1 MAGPWRAVVS
11 EAKQTLEPARAR
23 CCTAPPVT
31 APQPFSSTEL
41 LKLVLQLAPRRRER
55 GEKLWRGGKVAV
67 THRSPYEV
75 RGVVTDAKPFQV
87 EVLLAGG
94 AMQSTCNCPER
105 RRCEHAAAL
114 LYSEAVARI
123 HEEKKAQ
130 SEQAASKKKVRT
142 AKGRA
147 TAKAA
152 EAAEASAGD
161 DTQPMSAPAP
171 APASAPRPVTSTP
184 PQPPPPAVPVRQP
197 QRSELPPVPWQQRM
211 QRLLR
216 RFEEKLQE
224 HEPSERRAPPVFCID
239 VAGSQKRGALV
250 FTILIVTKRRDA
262 WALRQVT
269 PSCHPEEFDAESA
282 RLLRRIYAL
291 EGFVSRFSTMPKS
304 QQELRE
310 PWASDLLPAMAAV
323 GRVVC
328 VAGPDVEWPAHDVD
342 GLKLD
347 DGEPWQV
354 AARLDQG
361 PGRVAVHGTLRRG
374 DEVREATAIRVLLD
388 GYAVLDDRIVALQAS
403 PASRELFRELQ
414 RAPLAA
420 AGAEA
425 TELLSAVSQLA
436 GTLPELQL
444 GIAVQDAAP
453 PELKVAID
461 TKKPFAGYFVMV
473 VVFLYGDV
481 AVHAADPLT
490 LPPLAPGQPARRR
503 NLDAE
508 QDLLETLV
516 QAIRKLVEPTSMV
529 DHFLVPPA
537 KLGDVV
543 RAIRE
548 AGFEVRVDGASVRVA
563 SGSQAQVKTA
573 IDWFEVEG
581 RVLFDDV
588 EVPIA
593 DALAALARGES
604 SVLLPNGQFGLL
616 PDEALAPWRQ
626 LVEFAERQQGSLRV
640 KRSQAALLD
649 ALLAARSDTAFAAD
663 QGFTRL
669 RDRLRDFRGVGARA
683 APAGFQGTLR
693 PYQQQGLG
701 WLWFLR
707 ELGLGGCLADDMGL
721 GKTVQVLALLLDVH
735 ADATRQ
741 PSLLVVPRSL
751 LDNWQREAAR
761 FTPDLRVLDFH
772 GADRWARLQS
782 AGGFSAFDLVVTTYG
797 TVRSDA
803 ARFVQQEVRFE
814 YVVLDEAQAIENAQ
828 SLTSKAVRLLV
839 GEHRLALTG
848 TPVQNHLGELW
859 ALFEFLA
866 PGLLGK
872 SRTFQQLLRAGR
884 DGKGIDGKLLQ
895 RALAPFLLRRTKAE
909 VLPDLPPKQEQT
921 ILCELD
927 GRQQQAYAALR
938 AHYQKVLL
946 GKGGKLGPQERFV
959 ALEALLRLRQVACH
973 EGLVDPAR
981 RADDAA
987 KLDALLPMLR
997 ELVDGG
1003 HKALV
1008 FSQFTEFLGL
1018 VRERLDALDLRYE
1031 YLDGSTT
1038 KRQEA
1043 VDRFQAEDGP
1053 PLFLISLK
1061 AGGFGLNLTA
1071 ADYVFLLDPWWNPAA
1086 EAQASDRAH
1095 RLGQARKVTVYRLI
1109 AKDTVEEK
1117 VVQLQ
1122 EKKRALVDAVM
1133 GQDESLL
1140 AGMTREDLAA
1150 LLAP

>member
-1 MAGPWRAVVS
+1 
-11 EAKQTLEPARAR
+11 
-23 CCTAPPVT
+23 VT
-31 APQPFSSTEL
+31 EPQPLPPSALLEL
-41 LKLVLQLAPRRRER
+41 LLQFSPRRRER
-55 GEKLWRGGKVAV
+55 GEKLWRGGRVSV

-87 EVLLAGG
+87 EVLLTGG
-94 AMQSTCNCPER
+94 AVQSTCNCPER
-105 RRCEHAAAL
+105 RRCEHAIAL

-123 HEEKKAQ
+123 QAEKKAKP
-130 SEQAASKKKVRT
+130 EQAASKKPTRA
-142 AKGRA
+142 AKERS

-152 EAAEASAGD
+152 EVAAATAGEAAE
-161 DTQPMSAPAP
+161 PMAAPAPLP
-171 APASAPRPVTSTP
+171 APASAPRAVATTP
-184 PQPPPPAVPVRQP
+184 PQPSPPTPPARAP
-197 QRSELPPVPWQQRM
+197 QRSEMPPVPWQQRM
-211 QRLLR
+211 QRLLH

-224 HEPSERRAPPVFCID
+224 PVPSERRAPPVFCID
-239 VAGSQKRGALV
+239 IASSQKRGGLV
-250 FTILIVTKRRDA
+250 FTILVATKRRDV
-262 WALRQVT
+262 WSLRPVT
-269 PSCHPEEFDAESA
+269 PSCRPEEFDAESA

-291 EGFVSRFSTMPKS
+291 EGFLSRFSTMPKS
-304 QQELRE
+304 EQHLRE
-310 PWASDLLPAMAAV
+310 PWAGDLLPSMAAI

-328 VAGPDVEWPAHDVD
+328 VAGGDVEWPAHDVE

-347 DGEPWQV
+347 DGEPWQL

-361 PGRVAVHGTLRRG
+361 PGRVALHGTLRRG
-374 DEVREATAIRVLLD
+374 DEVRQAAAIRVLLD
-388 GYAVLDDRIVALQAS
+388 GYAVFDDRIVRIEAS
-403 PASRELFRELQ
+403 SPTRHLFRELRQ
-414 RAPLAA
+414 APLVAT
-420 AGAEA
+420 GGEAEA
-425 TELLSAVSQLA
+425 LLSAVSQLA
-436 GTLPELQL
+436 GVLPELQL
-444 GIAVQDAAP
+444 GLAVVDADP

-461 TKKPFAGYFVMV
+461 TKKPFAGRFVLV
-473 VVFLYGDV
+473 VVFVYGS
-481 AVHAADPLT
+481 AVVNADDPPT
-490 LPPLAPGQPARRR
+490 LPPAGPGQPARRR
-503 NLDAE
+503 RLDLE
-508 QDLLETLV
+508 QGQVAAML
-516 QAIRKLVEPTSMV
+516 QATRRLVEPTSMV

-548 AGFEVRVDGASVRVA
+548 AGFEVRVDGASLRVA
-563 SGSQAQVKTA
+563 SGSQAKVKTA

-581 RVLFDDV
+581 GVLFDDV

-593 DALAALARGES
+593 DALAALSRGES
-604 SVLLPNGQFGLL
+604 MVQLPNGQFGLL

-626 LVEFAERQQGSLRV
+626 LVDFADAAKGTLRV
-640 KRSQAALLD
+640 RRSQAALLD

-663 QGFTRL
+663 AGFTRL
-669 RDRLRDFRGVGARA
+669 RDRLRDFRGVAPRMT
-683 APAGFQGTLR
+683 PAGFHGTLR

-721 GKTVQVLALLLDVH
+721 GKTVQVLALLLEVH
-735 ADATRQ
+735 AAALRQ

-751 LDNWQREAAR
+751 LDNWRREAQR

-772 GADRWARLQS
+772 GADRWARLEA
-782 AGGFSAFDLVVTTYG
+782 AGGFGAFDLVVTTYG
-797 TVRSDA
+797 TARLDA
-803 ARFVQQEVRFE
+803 ARFVAQGVRFE

-828 SLTSKAVRLLV
+828 SLTSKAVRLLT
-839 GEHRLALTG
+839 GAHRLALTG

-859 ALFEFLA
+859 ALFEFLS

-884 DGKGIDGKLLQ
+884 DGKGLDGKLLQ

-909 VLPDLPPKQEQT
+909 VLPELPPKQEQT

-946 GKGGKLGPQERFV
+946 GKGGKLGPQERFI

-973 EGLVDPAR
+973 EGLVDPSR
-981 RADDAA
+981 RGDDAA

-1018 VRERLDALDLRYE
+1018 VRERLDAAKLRYE
-1031 YLDGSTT
+1031 YLDGATT

-1043 VDRFQAEDGP
+1043 VDRFQAENGA
-1053 PLFLISLK
+1053 PLFLLSLK

>member
-1 MAGPWRAVVS
+1 M
-11 EAKQTLEPARAR
+11 
-23 CCTAPPVT
+23 TAPPPLSAAALLELVR
-31 APQPFSSTEL
+31 QFS
-41 LKLVLQLAPRRRER
+41 PRRRER
-55 GEKLWRGGKVAV
+55 ADKLVRGGKVTV

-75 RGVVTDAKPFQV
+75 RGVVMDAKPFHA

-94 AMQSTCNCPER
+94 TMKSTCNCPER
-105 RRCEHAAAL
+105 RRCEHAIAL

-123 HEEKKAQ
+123 HEEKQARA
-130 SEQAASKKKVRT
+130 EPAASKQLERA
-142 AKGRA
+142 AKRRS

-152 EAAEASAGD
+152 KAAKSAAATGGE
-161 DTQPMSAPAP
+161 DTVPVAVPSP
-171 APASAPRPVTSTP
+171 APASAPRPVAITP
-184 PQPPPPAVPVRQP
+184 PQPSPPPSAASSP
-197 QRSELPPVPWQQRM
+197 QRNEMPPVPWQQRM
-211 QRLLR
+211 QRLLQ
-216 RFEEKLQE
+216 RFEDKLQE
-224 HEPSERRAPPVFCID
+224 RGPSERRAPPVFCID
-239 VAGSQKRGALV
+239 VASSQQRGALV
-250 FTILIVTKRRDA
+250 FTILVATKRRDE
-262 WALRQVT
+262 WSLRPAT
-269 PSCHPEEFDAESA
+269 PSCRLEEFDPESA

-291 EGFVSRFSTMPKS
+291 EGIVSRFSTMPKS
-304 QQELRE
+304 HQELRE

-328 VAGPDVEWPAHDVD
+328 VAGAGAEWPAFDAE

-361 PGRVAVHGTLRRG
+361 PGRVALHGTLRRG
-374 DEVREATAIRVLLD
+374 DEVREAAAIRVLLD
-388 GYAVLDDRIVALQAS
+388 GYAVFDDRIVTVQAS
-403 PASRELFRELQ
+403 AAGREMCRELQ
-414 RAPLAA
+414 RSPLAA
-420 AGAEA
+420 TGAEA
-425 TELLSAVSQLA
+425 EPLLSAVSQIA
-436 GTLPELQL
+436 SVLPELQL
-444 GIAVQDAAP
+444 GLAVEDADP

-461 TKKPFAGYFVMV
+461 TKRPFAGRFVLVFVFAYDDV
-473 VVFLYGDV
+473 VVN
-481 AVHAADPLT
+481 ADAPAT
-490 LPPLAPGQPARRR
+490 LPPVGPGQPARRR
-503 NLDAE
+503 RLDFE
-508 QDLLETLV
+508 QDLVE
-516 QAIRKLVEPTSMV
+516 KLVHTIRRLAEPTQMV
-529 DHFLVPPA
+529 DHFLVPPT

-543 RAIRE
+543 RVIRE
-548 AGFEVRVDGASVRVA
+548 AGFEVRVDGASLRVA
-563 SGSQAQVKTA
+563 SGSLAKVKTA
-573 IDWFEVEG
+573 VDWFEVEG
-581 RVLFDDV
+581 GVLFDDV

-593 DALAALARGES
+593 EALAALARGES
-604 SVLLPNGQFGLL
+604 TVLLPNGQFGLL

-626 LVEFAERQQGSLRV
+626 LVEFAERQQGTLRV
-640 KRSQAALLD
+640 RRSQAALLD
-649 ALLAARSDTAFAAD
+649 ALLAARGDTAFAAD

-721 GKTVQVLALLLDVH
+721 GKTVQVLALLQEVH
-735 ADATRQ
+735 ADRQ
-741 PSLLVVPRSL
+741 RPPSLLVVPRSL
-751 LDNWQREAAR
+751 LDNWRREAER
-761 FTPDLRVLDFH
+761 FTPSLRVFDGH
-772 GADRWARLQS
+772 GPDRWTRLAA
-782 AGGFSAFDLVVTTYG
+782 AGGFAAFDLVVTTYG
-797 TVRSDA
+797 TARLDA
-803 ARFVQQEVRFE
+803 ARLVEQDVRFE

-839 GEHRLALTG
+839 GAHRLALTG

-909 VLPDLPPKQEQT
+909 VLPELPPKQEQT

-1018 VRERLDALDLRYE
+1018 VRERLDASKLRYE

-1043 VDRFQAEDGP
+1043 VDRFQAPDGP

-1095 RLGQARKVTVYRLI
+1095 RLGQVRKVTVYRLI

>member
-1 MAGPWRAVVS
+1 
-11 EAKQTLEPARAR
+11 
-23 CCTAPPVT
+23 VT
-31 APQPFSSTEL
+31 ASEPLSSTAL
-41 LKLVLQLAPRRRER
+41 LRLMLQLTPRRRER
-55 GEKLWRGGKVAV
+55 GKKLWHSGRVVV

-75 RGVVTDAKPFQV
+75 RGIVKDAKPFQV
-87 EVLLAGG
+87 EVLLTGG
-94 AMQSTCNCPER
+94 TMQSTCNCPER
-105 RRCEHAAAL
+105 RRCEHAIAL

-123 HEEKKAQ
+123 DEETKAKA
-130 SEQAASKKKVRT
+130 EQAASRKKTRA
-142 AKGRA
+142 AKARS

-152 EAAEASAGD
+152 EDAAATAREAAESMA
-161 DTQPMSAPAP
+161 APAPLP
-171 APASAPRPVTSTP
+171 APASAPRPAATTSPQGSLPTP
-184 PQPPPPAVPVRQP
+184 SVRQP
-197 QRSELPPVPWQQRM
+197 QRNEPPPMPWQQRM
-211 QRLLR
+211 QGLLR
-216 RFEEKLQE
+216 RFEETLQE

-239 VAGSQKRGALV
+239 VASSQKRGALV
-250 FTILIVTKRRDA
+250 FTILVATKRRDA
-262 WALRQVT
+262 WSLRQVT

-304 QQELRE
+304 EQQLRE

-328 VAGPDVEWPAHDVD
+328 VAGADGEWPAHDVE

-361 PGRVAVHGTLRRG
+361 PGRVALHGTLRRG

-388 GYAVLDDRIVALQAS
+388 GYAVFDDRIVAVQAS
-403 PASRELFRELQ
+403 AAGREMIRELQ

-420 AGAEA
+420 TGAEA
-425 TELLSAVSQLA
+425 EPLLSAVSQIA
-436 GTLPELQL
+436 GVLPELQL
-444 GIAVQDAAP
+444 GLAVVDADP

-461 TKKPFAGYFVMV
+461 TKKPFAGRFVLV
-473 VVFLYGDV
+473 VVFVYGS
-481 AVHAADPLT
+481 AVVTADDPPT
-490 LPPLAPGQPARRR
+490 LPPAGPGQPARRR
-503 NLDAE
+503 RPDLE
-508 QDLLETLV
+508 QGQVAAML
-516 QAIRKLVEPTSMV
+516 QATSRLVEPTQME
-529 DHFLVPPA
+529 DHFLVSPT

-543 RAIRE
+543 RALRE
-548 AGFEVRVDGASVRVA
+548 AGIEVRVDGAALRVA
-563 SGSQAQVKTA
+563 TGSQAKVKTA

-581 RVLFDDV
+581 GVLFDDV

-593 DALAALARGES
+593 DALAAIARGES
-604 SVLLPNGQFGLL
+604 TVQLPNGQFGLL
-616 PDEALAPWRQ
+616 PEAALAPWRQ
-626 LVEFAERQQGSLRV
+626 LVDFADAAKGPLRV
-640 KRSQAALLD
+640 RRSQAALLD
-649 ALLAARSDTAFAAD
+649 ALLAARSDTAFVADTGFAA
-663 QGFTRL
+663 L
-669 RDRLRDFRGVGARA
+669 RDRLRDFRGVAARP
-683 APAGFQGTLR
+683 APVGFRGTLR

-721 GKTVQVLALLLDVH
+721 GKTVQVLALLQEVH
-735 ADATRQ
+735 ADRQ
-741 PSLLVVPRSL
+741 RPPSLLVVPRSL
-751 LDNWQREAAR
+751 LDNWRREAQR

-772 GADRWARLQS
+772 GADRWARLEA
-782 AGGFSAFDLVVTTYG
+782 AGGLGAFDLVVTTYG
-797 TVRSDA
+797 TARLDA
-803 ARFVQQEVRFE
+803 ARFVEQDVRFE

-828 SLTSKAVRLLV
+828 SLTSKAVRLLT
-839 GEHRLALTG
+839 GAHRLALTG

-884 DGKGIDGKLLQ
+884 DGEGLDGKLLQ

-909 VLPDLPPKQEQT
+909 VLPELPPKQEQT

-981 RADDAA
+981 RGDDAA

-1018 VRERLDALDLRYE
+1018 VRERLDAAKLRYE
-1031 YLDGSTT
+1031 YLDGATT